1 MSGCQYVHTT
11 LKCLSLLALPADV
24 IWQILRL
31 QVDGADMKGW
41 VDFVI
46 FLDASVISHKHKR
59 TNTQSHNTYTLKHIS
74 KDTNLLTYTQWKT
87 HKHTNT
93 TTSTNW
99 LLRYDRFWGFRWIAH
114 PRRPKLFLSYI
125 LLPQHTVNMTLSP
138 SLNSNGHQLGSS
150 EYVISHCPL
159 CPVKLSTEF
168 CMV

>member
-1 MSGCQYVHTT
+1 MHQSFHTST
-11 LKCLSLLALPADV
+11 NAPTHNHIIHTHSN
-24 IWQILRL
+24 IL
-31 QVDGADMKGW
+31 V
-41 VDFVI
+41 
-46 FLDASVISHKHKR
+46 
-59 TNTQSHNTYTLKHIS
+59 NTQTHSHIHNK
-74 KDTNLLTYTQWKT
+74 KT

-99 LLRYDRFWGFRWIAH
+99 LLRYDRFWGFRWMAH

-125 LLPQHTVNMTLSP
+125 LLPPHTVNMTLSP

-168 CMV
+168 CMETWHVTPDTWQVWGGEPSFKISAP

>member
-1 MSGCQYVHTT
+1 MHQSFHTST
-11 LKCLSLLALPADV
+11 NAPTHNHIIHTHSN
-24 IWQILRL
+24 IL
-31 QVDGADMKGW
+31 V
-41 VDFVI
+41 
-46 FLDASVISHKHKR
+46 
-59 TNTQSHNTYTLKHIS
+59 NTQTYSHIHN
-74 KDTNLLTYTQWKT
+74 KT

-125 LLPQHTVNMTLSP
+125 LLPPHTVNMTLSP

-168 CMV
+168 CMIWSAALPPTAVTPSAVILWYKVISHQ